1 MAQATM
7 TLVNRPAWVDLSSPD
22 AEGSRNFYGQLL
34 GWSIDVNP
42 DPVYGGYAIAQTG
55 GRDAAG
61 IGPKMDPNAPTAW
74 NLYIGTDDI
83 DALTSRVK
91 SAGGTVAME
100 PFAVGDQGRMA
111 VFQDPSGAFISAWQ
125 GTRMGGFQTQAP
137 NSFSWAEV
145 NVQGRDRVLPFYQQV
160 FGWEPEEAPMGEGQP
175 PYVQF
180 KLDGD
185 YVAGAWETTG
195 MMPAGAPAYWQ
206 IYFGVDDVDAAYRKA
221 LDLGATEMI
230 APQDFPGG
238 RFAIISD
245 PQGAGIG
252 LLKTN
257 PR

>member
-7 TLVNRPAWVDLSSPD
+7 TLVNRPAWVDLASSD
-22 AEGSRNFYGQLL
+22 AEASRNFYGQLF
-34 GWSIDVNP
+34 GWSIEVNQ
-42 DPVYGGYAIAQTG
+42 DPQYGGYAIAQSAG
-55 GRDAAG
+55 QDAAG

-83 DALTSRVK
+83 NALASRVK
-91 SAGGTVAME
+91 SAGGTVVMD
-100 PFAVGDQGRMA
+100 PFPVGDQGQMA

-125 GTRMGGFQTQAP
+125 GTRMGGFKTSGA
-137 NSFSWAEV
+137 NAYGWAEV

-160 FGWEPEEAPMGEGQP
+160 FGWEPEESPMGEGQP

-180 KLDGD
+180 KLEGD

-195 MMPAGAPAYWQ
+195 MQPAGTPSYWQ
-206 IYFGVDDVDAAYRKA
+206 IYFTVDDVDASFRKA
-221 LDLGATEMI
+221 LDLGAKEMLP
-230 APQDFPGG
+230 PQEFPGG

-252 LLKTN
+252 LLKMEQ
-257 PR
+257 R